1 MKKMLA
7 GGLTMAAIVVLGM
20 VSWQQDGKFGR
31 VVAGAGGDLREQLA
45 GEWSLVS
52 RVTTLRNGKVLEDH
66 GLGTV
71 PHGVLIYDRLG
82 HVAAQLSRAGRTVEM
97 LSGECGELEKIRG
110 TEDTAQTVLG
120 YDAYF
125 GTYTIDEKAGIVTHH
140 LEGAIFPGDVG
151 KDIRRNFVLAGDALT
166 ITFDTTTRD
175 GLAVTRKLVWT
186 RLK

>member
-1 MKKMLA
+1 MKKRLA
-7 GGLTMAAIVVLGM
+7 GRLTMAAVVVLGLL
-20 VSWQQDGKFGR
+20 SWQGGKIGR
-31 VVAGAGGDLREQLA
+31 VAAGAGGDVREQLA
-45 GEWSLVS
+45 GEWSLAS
-52 RVTTLRNGKVLEDH
+52 RVTTLRDGKVLEDP

-125 GTYTIDEKAGIVTHH
+125 GTYTIDEKAGVVTHH
-140 LEGAIFPGDVG
+140 LEEAIFPGDVG
-151 KDIRRNFVLAGDALT
+151 KHIRRNFVLAGDTLT
-166 ITFDTTTRD
+166 ITFDTTTRE

>member
-1 MKKMLA
+1 MKKILA
-7 GGLTMAAIVVLGM
+7 GRLAMVMIIVLGM
-20 VSWQQDGKFGR
+20 MSWQGGKLWP
-31 VVAGAGGDLREQLA
+31 VVASAGGDVRERLA
-45 GEWSLVS
+45 GEWSLAS
-52 RVTTLRNGKVLEDH
+52 RITTLREGKVLEDR
-66 GLGTV
+66 GLGTA

-82 HVAAQLSRAGRTVEM
+82 HVAAQLSRAGRTMEM

-151 KDIRRNFVLAGDALT
+151 KNIRRNFALADDTLT

>member
-7 GGLTMAAIVVLGM
+7 GGLTMAAIVVLG
-20 VSWQQDGKFGR
+20 VVDWPSGNLGR
-31 VVAGAGGDLREQLA
+31 VAASAGGDVREQLA
-45 GEWSLVS
+45 GEWSLAS
-52 RVTTLRNGKVLEDH
+52 RVTTLRDGKELKDP

-125 GTYTIDEKAGIVTHH
+125 GTYTVDEKAGVVTHH
-140 LEGAIFPGDVG
+140 LQEAIFPGDVG
-151 KDIRRNFVLAGDALT
+151 KNIRRNFVLAGDTLT